1 MKYIPAD
8 KSLKHE
14 IPDVVLMPYHISES
28 ALPTIIEP
36 GIYGYADGKDRRRAR
51 REQERKNK
59 KK

>member
-1 MKYIPAD
+1 MQD

-14 IPDVVLMPYHISES
+14 IPDIVLMSYNIREGE
-28 ALPTIIEP
+28 LPTIIEP

-51 REQERKNK
+51 REQQRKNK